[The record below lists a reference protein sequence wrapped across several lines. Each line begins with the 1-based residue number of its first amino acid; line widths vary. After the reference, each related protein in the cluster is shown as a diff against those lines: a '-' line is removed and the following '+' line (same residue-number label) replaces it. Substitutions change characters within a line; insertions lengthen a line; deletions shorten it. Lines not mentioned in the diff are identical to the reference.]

1 MAKSIRKTIR
11 FSEDEWSNIS
21 QKLEKHHLDF
31 STFSRSAI
39 LKKKIILPIEK
50 NLLFEISRI
59 GNNLN
64 QIARAVNRKEKIQVL
79 TQLVEIEKHL
89 KSLQNGS

>member
-11 FSEDEWSNIS
+11 FSEDEYSKIS
-21 QKLEKHHLDF
+21 DELKKADIDF

-39 LKKKIILPIEK
+39 LKKKITLPVEK
-50 NLLFEISRI
+50 NLLSELSRI

-64 QIARAVNRKEKIQVL
+64 QIARAVNQKERVQVL
-79 TQLVEIEKHL
+79 TQLVEIEKAL
-89 KSLQNGS
+89 KDLKC